1 MKETKVYVD
10 ELPKCCE
17 KCRFCYDNR
26 PYWKSTDCFLL
37 KEELDEDEIDK
48 KVYKNCLLHN
58 IQDHDKE
65 LVAKVL
71 DKVKFL
77 ITKYDLLKNY
87 NSCAG
92 SFMLDK
98 IIDQIQKEFEK

>member
-10 ELPKCCE
+10 GEFPQVYFDPKTGNECIE
-17 KCRFCYDNR
+17 GR
-26 PYWKSTDCFLL
+26 PLIL
-37 KEELDEDEIDK
+37 EDIK
-48 KVYKNCLLHN
+48 
-58 IQDHDKE
+58 IHDRE

-98 IIDQIQKEFEK
+98 IIDQIQKEYEK